1 MSSQIRS
8 SRRMAEQLDLTRST
22 RHLCC
27 IFNMSSRGG
36 AQLASDV
43 LKGYIIFREGSR
55 TAWQPFRCNK
65 SGAGSTRYSECIG
78 GVRCGISISA
88 SWISLSPA
96 APPFVWRIL
105 FDCSCAWSLAIRLNC
120 QRDFCTTK
128 FFFMNSACTS
138 GLCCASWT
146 VWSRALN

>member
-55 TAWQPFRCNK
+55 TAFVATSLELVALDTQNVLEE
-65 SGAGSTRYSECIG
+65 SVVA
-78 GVRCGISISA
+78 SA
-88 SWISLSPA
+88 
-96 APPFVWRIL
+96 
-105 FDCSCAWSLAIRLNC
+105 
-120 QRDFCTTK
+120 
-128 FFFMNSACTS
+128 
-138 GLCCASWT
+138 
-146 VWSRALN
+146 